1 MNYHTT
7 VPAVGAMTN
16 EDILQKLDALVR
28 LLQKRFRSLYPT
40 LGKLT
45 FLQLQA
51 LLYIREAGRVH
62 MRELADNLEISPS
75 SSTALVDRLVRLKW
89 LTRIADVRDRRT
101 QLLTLRAQ
109 SKAHLEQVLAK
120 KFHHLGEM
128 LNTLSQ
134 HDRHFLT
141 RILTTLEDRARSI
154 TNRTL

>member
-7 VPAVGAMTN
+7 VSTVPVMTN
-16 EDILQKLDALVR
+16 EDILQKLDALVS
-28 LLQKRFRSLYPT
+28 LLQKRFRSLYST

-51 LLYIREAGRVH
+51 LLYIREAGRAH

-75 SSTALVDRLVRLKW
+75 SATALVDRLVRLKW

-109 SKAHLEQVLAK
+109 SKAHLEQILAK
-120 KFHHLGEM
+120 KFRHLSAI

-134 HDRHFLT
+134 HDRHFLI
-141 RILTTLEDRARSI
+141 RILTTLEGRARA
-154 TNRTL
+154 TANRTL